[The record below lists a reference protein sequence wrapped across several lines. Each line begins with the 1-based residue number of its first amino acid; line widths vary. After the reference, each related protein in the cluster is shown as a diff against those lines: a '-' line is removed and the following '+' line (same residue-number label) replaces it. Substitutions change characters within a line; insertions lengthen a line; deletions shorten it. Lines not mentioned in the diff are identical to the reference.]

1 MGLFSFVGSL
11 IGGGKQKKAS
21 RRAEQLQYD
30 AAMAGL
36 DETRR
41 QFDLTRGDFAS
52 EQLLGEDSIRNF
64 RGLVGL
70 DGAEAQQSQID
81 MLRES
86 PLYQSLFNNG
96 RDTILA
102 SASATGGLRG
112 GNVQDGL
119 SRFGADTLSSVIQ
132 QQLGNYGGGIGIG
145 MGSDQAIGGFGER
158 AVASMNDSRNFGAGA
173 RAQGA
178 LVRGGINAQNWNNF
192 GGYLDD
198 AVAAAAGAGGGGGG
212 IGGFL
217 KGLF

>member
-1 MGLFSFVGSL
+1 LGLFSFIGGI
-11 IGGGKQKKAS
+11 IGGGKSKKAS

-64 RGLVGL
+64 RGLAGL
-70 DGAEAQQSQID
+70 DGADAQQAQIEA
-81 MLRES
+81 LRAS
-86 PLYQSLFNNG
+86 PLYQSIFNNG

-112 GNVQDGL
+112 GNTQDAL
-119 SRFGADTLSSVIQ
+119 SRFGGDALSQVIQ
-132 QQLGNYGGGIGIG
+132 QQLATYGGGIGVG
-145 MGSDQAIGGFGER
+145 MGSDQALGAFGEN
-158 AVASMNDSRNFGAGA
+158 AVASMNASRNFGAGA
-173 RAQGA
+173 QAQGA
-178 LVRGGINAQNWNNF
+178 LIRGGINAQNWNNLGAF
-192 GGYLDD
+192 GDSFGLDKK
-198 AVAAAAGAGGGGGG
+198 

>member
-1 MGLFSFVGSL
+1 
-11 IGGGKQKKAS
+11 
-21 RRAEQLQYD
+21 
-30 AAMAGL
+30 MAGL
-36 DETRR
+36 GETRR

-52 EQLLGEDSIRNF
+52 EQQLGEDGITGF

-70 DGAEAQQSQID
+70 DGMEAQQAQID
-81 MLRES
+81 ALRQS

-132 QQLGNYGGGIGIG
+132 QQLGNYASTIGIG
-145 MGSDQAIGGFGER
+145 MGSDQAIGNFGAMATE
-158 AVASMNDSRNFGAGA
+158 SMNNSRNMGAGA

-178 LVRGGINAQNWNNF
+178 LYRGGINAQNWKN
-192 GGYLDD
+192 
-198 AVAAAAGAGGGGGG
+198 A
-212 IGGFL
+212 GGFL
-217 KGLF
+217 DSAVSAAMGAPGGGFNLGAMLKGMF

>member
-11 IGGGKQKKAS
+11 IGGGKQKRAS

-36 DETRR
+36 NETRR
-41 QFDLTRGDFAS
+41 QFDATRADFAS
-52 EQLLGEDSIRNF
+52 EQQLGEDGITNF
-64 RGLVGL
+64 RALLGL
-70 DGAEAQQSQID
+70 DGAETQQAQID
-81 MLRES
+81 ALRQS

-119 SRFGADTLSSVIQ
+119 SRFSADTLSSVIQ
-132 QQLGNYGGGIGIG
+132 NQLGNYASTIGIG
-145 MGSDQAIGGFGER
+145 MGSDQAIGNFGAMATE
-158 AVASMNDSRNFGAGA
+158 SMNASRNMGAGA

-178 LVRGGINAQNWNNF
+178 LVRGGINAQNWQN
-192 GGYLDD
+192 
-198 AVAAAAGAGGGGGG
+198 AGGMLDSTIGRLLGGR
-212 IGGFL
+212 F
-217 KGLF
+217 